1 MFYRLRGDKELSE
14 SDNIIIKKDV
24 ENVTYSLTL
33 KDLKASDS
41 SKYSCKAVN
50 EYGEAK
56 ETAELI
62 VKGKKLSGIL
72 SITSINQ
79 SSLNHGNRFKES
91 IRKNVAHYS
100 SPNS

>member
-1 MFYRLRGDKELSE
+1 MFYRFRGDKELSE
-14 SDNIIIKKDV
+14 SDNVIIKKDV

-33 KDLKASDS
+33 KDVTASDS

-56 ETAELI
+56 ETAELT

-72 SITSINQ
+72 SITSV
-79 SSLNHGNRFKES
+79 NRPS
-91 IRKNVAHYS
+91 VN
-100 SPNS
+100 